1 MRKVWLL
8 VILILNIIIFAF
20 SGFVIYDYFFD
31 GRPARILPP
40 PEVKEVTVK
49 KTEPATIKIISIPP
63 EAKVFVNGFFKGRT
77 PCEIQI
83 VSAKDNGTFLLTL
96 IKEGY
101 QKWNREISL
110 YSGEVKEYRII
121 LKK

>member
-20 SGFVIYDYFFD
+20 SGFVIYDYFSD
-31 GRPARILPP
+31 SHAMISPP
-40 PEVKEVTVK
+40 PEVKEDTVK
-49 KTEPATIKIISIPP
+49 KTEPASIKIISIPSG
-63 EAKVFVNGFFKGRT
+63 AKVFVNGFFKGRT